1 MTKEKIINI
10 IKEKAK
16 KDFDETTNLIAEG
29 IVDSIDFIYI
39 INRLEEESQK
49 EIDFLD
55 IDPNNALSV
64 KGLWEIINGLE

>member
-1 MTKEKIINI
+1 MTKEEIINI

-16 KDFDETTNLIAEG
+16 KDFNETTNLIAEG

-39 INRLEEESQK
+39 INRLEEVSQK

-55 IDPNNALSV
+55 IDPNNALSI
-64 KGLWEIINGLE
+64 KGLLEIINGLE